1 MAFAPSKNS
10 IIVETEWGLTISG
23 TRITLYDVMGYVDAG
38 YTQAEIAESMELD
51 SSEIQAALDYIEANQ
66 ATVEA
71 EYQEVVKSAEA
82 NRQYW
87 EDRNRQ
93 HLAQVAAMPHNPEQD
108 ALRQKLKAAREQL
121 DA

>member
-1 MAFAPSKNS
+1 MALAPSQHS
-10 IIVETEWGLTISG
+10 IIIETEWGLTISG
-23 TRITLYDVMGYVDAG
+23 TRITLYDVMGYLKAD
-38 YTQAEIAESMELD
+38 YTLAEMVESMELD
-51 SSEIQAALDYIEANQ
+51 SAKIQAALDYIEANQ

-121 DA
+121 DP

>member
-23 TRITLYDVMGYVDAG
+23 TRITLYDVMGYVEAG

-51 SSEIQAALDYIEANQ
+51 SSKIQAALDYIEANK

-71 EYQEVVKSAEA
+71 EYQEVVKSTEA

-87 EDRNRQ
+87 EDRNSQ
-93 HLAQVAAMPHNPEQD
+93 HLAQVAAMPHNPEQN